1 MLEYKGIRVYD
12 YKKTYDKY
20 YDFIIKTINEKVD
33 DTVGFVR
40 KLVKDIIILDT
51 GDNYIYFEVKY
62 IIKKNK
68 VYKIHY
74 IKELTFEFIGGGKT
88 VKVPM
93 GKKVDYNRS
102 KGTKKVR
109 VSVKEKENE
118 RLI

>member
-1 MLEYKGIRVYD
+1 MLKYKGIKVYD

-51 GDNYIYFEVKY
+51 GDNYIYFEVEY

-68 VYKIHY
+68 VYKIDY
-74 IKELTFEFIGGGKT
+74 IKELTFEFINAGKT
-88 VKVPM
+88 IKVPM
-93 GKKVDYNRS
+93 GKQDDYTRS
-102 KGTKKVR
+102 KDTKKVLF
-109 VSVKEKENE
+109 SKKEKENE
-118 RLI
+118 